1 MATLFKRLGAGND
14 IAANSTIT
22 AYTVPL
28 SYKTIVKSFII
39 TNSSA
44 SSVIIA
50 VSMANIGI
58 LSNYVMK
65 PNDTILVPVMD
76 QLLIAGNS
84 ITVYSTTAS
93 AISYYISGIETL
105 VTDPEYADV
114 LRFGYGAIQVSS
126 GTIVS
131 ANSSKDRLI
140 KGIILCNTATTDRKV
155 SMWIFGWSILQPFT
169 IKANDTILIPTSDIL
184 IPAGEY
190 VTASSSASGVN
201 YYITGKEL

>member
-14 IAANSTIT
+14 ITASSTVT
-22 AYTVPL
+22 AYTVPT

-44 SSVIIA
+44 SSVIIS
-50 VSMANIGI
+50 VVMASIGI

-76 QLLIAGNS
+76 QLMVARDS
-84 ITVYSTTAS
+84 ITVTTSTAN

-105 VTDPEYADV
+105 VADPEYADV
-114 LRFGYGAIQVSS
+114 LRLGGGAIPVTS
-126 GTIVS
+126 GIIVTT
-131 ANSSKDRLI
+131 SSKDRLI
-140 KGIILCNTATTDRKV
+140 KGIILCNTAAAERKV
-155 SMWIFGWSILQPFT
+155 SMWIYGWSILQPFT

-190 VTASSSASGVN
+190 VSASASATGVN
-201 YYITGKEL
+201 YYITGKELG